1 MGSERVFG
9 FGSPA
14 VTKLPYADLLT
25 EVRLL
30 DGKFMASAPH
40 QLDQGP
46 EPTAQYGYDLTP
58 WLDSPSVHEMVG
70 YIREVREEGA

>member
-1 MGSERVFG
+1 
-9 FGSPA
+9 
-14 VTKLPYADLLT
+14 
-25 EVRLL
+25 
-30 DGKFMASAPH
+30 MASAPH